1 MNNIFS
7 QSGKRIQLANLPVF
21 TIFLLLI
28 SICGLLYADTMEV
41 SSRRLIEHSKFYD
54 GKEITY
60 KGEAITAVM
69 KRGDYGWVN
78 LSDGDNAIGI
88 WCKSSYLEKINYLG
102 GYDSKGDTVE
112 VTGIFNRACQ
122 EHGGDLDI
130 HADTIIV
137 KKSGYFI
144 AENINNKKIR
154 LIIAVFLVVIAL
166 VLIFRKRI

>member
-1 MNNIFS
+1 M
-7 QSGKRIQLANLPVF
+7 IQLASLPVF
-21 TIFLLLI
+21 VIFLLSI
-28 SICGLLYADTMEV
+28 SMCGLLCADTMEV

-54 GKEITY
+54 GKEIVY
-60 KGEAITAVM
+60 KGEAIVAVM

-88 WCKSSYLEKINYLG
+88 WCKSSHLEMIKYLG

-130 HADTIIV
+130 HADTITV
-137 KKSGYFI
+137 KKPGYFI
-144 AENINNKKIR
+144 TENINGKRVR
-154 LIIAVFLVVIAL
+154 LVIAIFLVVIAL